1 MFKEY
6 KYDWIK
12 NMTKVLRYKKGN
24 IGINNVTKIQK
35 IVIKVLRYEY
45 KIYE

>member
-12 NMTKVLRYKKGN
+12 NMSKVLRYKKGN

-35 IVIKVLRYEY
+35 MLLRC
-45 KIYE
+45 

>member
-1 MFKEY
+1 MFTEY

-24 IGINNVTKIQK
+24 IGIYNVTKIQK
-35 IVIKVLRYEY
+35 IVIRVLR
-45 KIYE
+45 

>member
-1 MFKEY
+1 MFKEC
-6 KYDWIK
+6 KCDWIK

-24 IGINNVTKIQK
+24 IDINNVTKIQK

-45 KIYE
+45 KIYD